1 MNNKRKKLTEENSN
15 DKVVALRYNQ
25 EHDNSPR
32 VIARG
37 KGYIASQIRTIAE
50 EYNIPIRQDSDLV
63 ELLIQID
70 IDKEIPPE
78 LYAAV
83 AEILSWIYR
92 ANSEIHGEYHL

>member
-1 MNNKRKKLTEENSN
+1 MNKKIKNKESFN

-25 EHDNSPR
+25 ELDDSPR

-50 EYNIPIRQDSDLV
+50 QYNIPIREDSDLV

-92 ANSEIHGEYHL
+92 ANSEIQREYHL

>member
-1 MNNKRKKLTEENSN
+1 MNKKIKSKNSDVLN

-25 EHDNSPR
+25 KQDNSPR

-37 KGYIASQIRTIAE
+37 KGYIASQIRAIAE
-50 EYNIPIRQDSDLV
+50 EYNIPIKQDSDLV

-83 AEILSWIYR
+83 AEILSWVYR
-92 ANSEIHGEYHL
+92 ANSEIPRERHL